1 MTMTDPR
8 HELELYRED
17 DHYLVLAHV
26 DADPED
32 IEVKWVD
39 GHLHVAAEHRRD
51 GRTRVTHQGMS
62 FPRAVDDEAISAD
75 YDEADDVLEIRLPIA
90 GDRPQSRTVEVGRS
104 G

>member
-32 IEVKWVD
+32 IDVKWVD
-39 GHLHVAAEHRRD
+39 SHLHVAAEHHLD
-51 GRTRVTHQGMS
+51 GRTRVTHRDMT
-62 FPRAVDDEAISAD
+62 FPRSVDEDAISAD
-75 YDEADDVLEIRLPIA
+75 YVDDVLEIRLPIV
-90 GDRPQSRTVEVGRS
+90 GERPEGRS
-104 G
+104 VEIGSGE

>member
-1 MTMTDPR
+1 MTDPR

-32 IEVKWVD
+32 IDVKWVD
-39 GHLHVAAEHRRD
+39 GHLHVAAEHHQE
-51 GRTRVTHQGMS
+51 GRTRVTHRDMT
-62 FPRAVDDEAISAD
+62 FPRAVDADAITAD
-75 YDEADDVLEIRLPIA
+75 YNEADDVLEIRLPIS

>member
-8 HELELYRED
+8 HELELYREG

-26 DADPED
+26 DAEPED
-32 IEVKWVD
+32 IDVKWVD
-39 GHLHVAAEHRRD
+39 SHLHVAAEHHRE
-51 GRTRVTHQGMS
+51 GRTRVTHRDMS
-62 FPRAVDDEAISAD
+62 FPRAVDADGISAD

-90 GDRPQSRTVEVGRS
+90 GDRPQSRTVDVGRS